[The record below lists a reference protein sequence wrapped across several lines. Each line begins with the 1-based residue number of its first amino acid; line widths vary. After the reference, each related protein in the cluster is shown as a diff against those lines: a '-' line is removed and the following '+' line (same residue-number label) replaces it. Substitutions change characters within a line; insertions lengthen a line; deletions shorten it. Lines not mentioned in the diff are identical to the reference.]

1 MAKEQKLEEI
11 VGLDEL
17 TTRVKN
23 FFDSANFKW
32 LKNIVHKA
40 GSDYYNSNTTK
51 DMPELVLDETKA
63 RDLAGKIWDVAAEH
77 IAVNYLR
84 LKAERIKELKEIND
98 PASGKPQFEA
108 FIKDHLG
115 VGKDDIYDSLKNRKV
130 IKTEE
135 IDALL
140 KPIYD
145 AHATTFTSKA
155 VSTKIDSIE
164 KANAVLSYLKKL
176 QEAHP
181 KAYESFNIPTAV
193 KSVEEA
199 QRLYASAIQLL
210 PRDYKPKIAEAK
222 KATGTYG

>member
-84 LKAERIKELKEIND
+84 LKAERIKELNK
-98 PASGKPQFEA
+98 AYSQFLLD
-108 FIKDHLG
+108 KD
-115 VGKDDIYDSLKNRKV
+115 YDVLSIEKKSQ
-130 IKTEE
+130 KTEE
-135 IDALL
+135 ISTFL
-140 KPIYD
+140 K
-145 AHATTFTSKA
+145 
-155 VSTKIDSIE
+155 
-164 KANAVLSYLKKL
+164 
-176 QEAHP
+176 
-181 KAYESFNIPTAV
+181 SF
-193 KSVEEA
+193 
-199 QRLYASAIQLL
+199 
-210 PRDYKPKIAEAK
+210 
-222 KATGTYG
+222 